1 MRGLAV
7 TRGSTPSRI
16 RTCDLRIRSPLLY
29 PAELW
34 ALLLYFPGYSRIDVA
49 SGGCHGPESTPSV
62 IKVPYQSLPSRAA
75 SCVFEQGRITDGKT
89 QFYQVMEAR
98 KTVPRLPSHM
108 VENRLLVEKD
118 REGSDTMKINR
129 RTICFGPKWKTA
141 QEESE
146 RYQETMRDYRD
157 RNDRLLAGLPHLATD

>member
-1 MRGLAV
+1 MFSFHSHNKTCALG
-7 TRGSTPSRI
+7 RI
-16 RTCDLRIRSPLLY
+16 RTYDRRIRSPLLY

-75 SCVFEQGRITDGKT
+75 SCVFEPGRITDGKT

-98 KTVPRLPSHM
+98 KTVPPTSLSHGRKRVISRKRSGGKRHDEDQPADYLLRTEM
-108 VENRLLVEKD
+108 ENRP
-118 REGSDTMKINR
+118 R
-129 RTICFGPKWKTA
+129 RI
-141 QEESE
+141 
-146 RYQETMRDYRD
+146 
-157 RNDRLLAGLPHLATD
+157 